1 MQTTLRSRYRQ
12 LASLLLLLA
21 IVFCTSCTAIERNTA
36 SVELSIRQAQATGR
50 PGAYVV
56 SGNTTLPNET
66 RITVTA
72 IRDFESTETPVYAI
86 LDRQYAVVEQ
96 GSWQAD
102 LNLWQPAPDG
112 RLQESWQ
119 LSGLSTPADP
129 AATVTFLATLDP
141 ANQPAGL
148 RDQVEAEDDATQAS
162 LVRFTT
168 DGELYLEA
176 SRQVNVPLPSGRTAP
191 PAPTPAAAPRTS
203 GKPVEQT
210 IDRDQPWSKTDAPL
224 RPDQRLQ

>member
-1 MQTTLRSRYRQ
+1 MNLRSRYRQ
-12 LASLLLLLA
+12 LASILLLLVA
-21 IVFCTSCTAIERNTA
+21 MICTSCAAIDRDTA

-50 PGAYVV
+50 PGAYIV
-56 SGNTTLPNET
+56 SGNTTLPEDT
-66 RITVTA
+66 RLTVTA
-72 IRDFESTETPVYAI
+72 VRDFQPSEAPIYAI
-86 LDRQYAVVEQ
+86 LDRQFATVKR
-96 GSWQAD
+96 GSWEAA

-119 LSGLSTPADP
+119 LSGLSAPADP

-148 RDQVEAEDDATQAS
+148 KDQIEAEDDATQAS

-191 PAPTPAAAPRTS
+191 PEPAPAVAPRTS

-210 IDRDQPWSKTDAPL
+210 DDRNQPRSQTNAPL
-224 RPDQRLQ
+224 RPDQQLR

>member
-1 MQTTLRSRYRQ
+1 MQTNLRSRYRQ
-12 LASLLLLLA
+12 LVSLLLLLVLV
-21 IVFCTSCTAIERNTA
+21 ICTSCAAINQDSA

-56 SGNTTLPNET
+56 SGNTTLPDET

-72 IRDFESTETPVYAI
+72 VRDFESAEAPIYAI
-86 LDRQYAVVEQ
+86 LDRQFTTVKR
-96 GSWQAD
+96 GSWEAA

-112 RLQESWQ
+112 RFQESWQ
-119 LSGLSTPADP
+119 LSGLSAPADP

-141 ANQPAGL
+141 ANQPAGF
-148 RDQVEAEDDATQAS
+148 RDQVEAEDSATQAS

-168 DGELYLEA
+168 DGEIYLEA

-191 PAPTPAAAPRTS
+191 PAPTPAVAPRTS
-203 GKPVEQT
+203 GKPVDSNV
-210 IDRDQPWSKTDAPL
+210 DRDQPWSKTNAPL
-224 RPDQRLQ
+224 SPDQQLQ